1 MVITAHNVVLI
12 ISLLLFIAIFAGQA
26 SYKFGVPALIIF
38 LGVGMLAGSEGIGK
52 IQFGYEH
59 ADIAHGSINP
69 EPVNPLAIVFQRK

>member
-38 LGVGMLAGSEGIGK
+38 LGVGMLAGSEGI
-52 IQFGYEH
+52 FLPDRLRTSS
-59 ADIAHGSINP
+59 AFP
-69 EPVNPLAIVFQRK
+69 P